1 MTKKYLLLSFCALLT
16 CSYAQAQFSFDVSVD
31 SVWYPDTVVMPPSP
45 LQHQIIFVGQTDTV
59 QTTATY
65 GNPAGET
72 LAKQWHDFI
81 GFTPDEDSDD
91 LGWISVN
98 HEMVSRDD
106 NVGDG
111 GGMTV
116 FKVKRDPATDTLVV
130 VEQTLADGRQGKYFN
145 VDFANT
151 VGETGM
157 NCGGIVSPVDGRIWT
172 AEEWFRDGNSD
183 ISFVDGEG
191 RPLGVRDTTDFTI
204 STDIPG
210 SFAGK
215 TIKKYQ
221 NFNWMV
227 EIDPREAVAIRKQY
241 NWGRQG
247 FEGGVVMPDNQTV
260 YLGEDGTPGL
270 FSKFVADTPG
280 DFRHGTLF
288 VYKHDAEGED
298 GPWVAMNDES
308 LQEMLNIKDEAM
320 AVGATMFNRIEWVAQ
335 YDDKIYFS
343 ETGRDNPGR
352 GFTAGAEKGGVLD
365 NHWLEPVR
373 DRHPNLAE
381 KTDEQVLDFVKAGYF
396 EDFYGRINVYDPA
409 TGLVEVYLEGG
420 PYFENSPEVG
430 AYPDKHLSN
439 PDGLNVMVV
448 NDQPYMVICEDL
460 NGTSNA
466 RVPAGITNRT
476 CEAWILNMAIPNPT
490 VDDLTRISVVPV
502 GAEVTGA
509 QPTPDGKTLLLNAQH
524 PSEDNPFPYNNSLTY
539 AITGWDD
546 AIAAISTVGDNL
558 TEIEGLKF
566 WADHVQRVLKTNEPV
581 DMALY
586 NTSGQRIRVERN
598 VEEVLVDDLQPGVY
612 IIKAFGLKSRKE
624 IGTRFILQ

>member
-1 MTKKYLLLSFCALLT
+1 MKKYYLSLLAVVLLSYSAHC
-16 CSYAQAQFSFDVSVD
+16 QFFFDVEVD
-31 SVWYPDTVVMPPSP
+31 TVWYPDSVIFPPSP
-45 LQHQIIFVGQTDTV
+45 LKHQIIFIGQTDTV

-65 GNPAGET
+65 GNPAGQT

-98 HEMVSRDD
+98 HEMISRDD
-106 NVGDG
+106 NIGDG

-116 FKVKRDPATDTLVV
+116 FKVRRDPATDTLQVV
-130 VEQTLADGRQGKYFN
+130 PQTLSDGRHGKYFN
-145 VDFANT
+145 VDFVNT

-172 AEEWFRDGNSD
+172 AEEWYRGANNT
-183 ISFVDGEG
+183 IAFVDAEG
-191 RPLGVRDTTDFTI
+191 RPLGVRDTSDYTI

-210 SFAGK
+210 EFAGA
-215 TIKKYQ
+215 TVEKYQ

-241 NWGRQG
+241 NWGRQA
-247 FEGGVVMPDNQTV
+247 FEGGVIMPDNQTV
-260 YLGEDGTPGL
+260 YTGEDGTPGL
-270 FSKFVADTPG
+270 FSKFIADTPG
-280 DFRHGTLF
+280 DFTKGTLY

-298 GPWVAMNDES
+298 GPWIKMDNRS
-308 LQEMLNIKDEAM
+308 LEEMLFVGDSAFSK
-320 AVGATMFNRIEWVAQ
+320 GATMFNRIEWVAQ
-335 YDDKIYFS
+335 YDGKVYFS

-352 GFTAGAEKGGVLD
+352 GFTEGAETGGVLD
-365 NHWLEPVR
+365 NHWLKPVR
-373 DRHPNLAE
+373 DRHPNLAA
-381 KTDEQVLDFVKAGYF
+381 KTDEQVLDFVKAGFF
-396 EDFYGRINVYDPA
+396 EDYYGRVNVFDPA

-420 PYFENSPEVG
+420 PYFEESPEIG

-448 NDQPYMVICEDL
+448 NGQPYMVICEDL

-466 RVPAGITNRT
+466 RVPAGVTNRT
-476 CEAWILNMAIPNPT
+476 CEAYILDMSISHPT
-490 VDDLTRISVVPV
+490 VEDLVRVSVVPV

-524 PSEDNPFPYNNSLTY
+524 PSEENPFPYNNSLTY

-546 AIAAISTVGDNL
+546 VIAAISEVNKNITEVKGL
-558 TEIEGLKF
+558 TFI
-566 WADHVQRVLKTNEPV
+566 ADHVQRILKTSEPV
-581 DMALY
+581 DLAIYDITGRRL
-586 NTSGQRIRVERN
+586 RVERN
-598 VEEVLVDDLQPGVY
+598 VSEVDVEDLRAGVY
-612 IIKAFGLKSRKE
+612 IMKAYGLKSRQE
-624 IGTRFILQ
+624 IGTKFIIQ